1 MVFIRSI
8 ALVFLVFSYASVF
21 SQDITV
27 YTSYED
33 LEREVLTIQDDKV
46 YVINFWATWCGPC
59 VKELPYFEDLRNE
72 YIASTLAKSFTDG
85 REVEFI
91 LVSIDWETN
100 LERKVKP
107 FVAKQGLESRVIL
120 FDDPKANDWI
130 DKIDPSWSGAIPIT
144 LFKDK
149 NGQAFYEKEYHTTEE
164 LKADLLTFINH
175 N

>member
-1 MVFIRSI
+1 MRLFILI
-8 ALVFLVFSYASVF
+8 ISVF
-21 SQDITV
+21 SFIASQAQDIKV

-33 LEREVLTIQDDKV
+33 LEREVLNIENDKI

-59 VKELPYFEDLRNE
+59 VKELPYFEELRSQ
-72 YIASTLAKSFTDG
+72 YIASASTKSFTKG
-85 REVEFI
+85 KEVEFI

-100 LERKVKP
+100 LERKVIP
-107 FVAKQGLESRVIL
+107 FIEKKGLESTVIL

-149 NGQAFYEKEYHTTEE
+149 NNQAFYEKEYHTTEE
-164 LKADLLTFINH
+164 LKEDLVAFINEI
-175 N
+175 